1 MFNILAASG
10 PQIAIAPE
18 ELFQIGDVM
27 ITNSMLYGWVV
38 AVFMIVFLFI
48 ISRKITVMGSKGFF
62 PRAVEALTEFI
73 YDFVVNSLGS
83 RERARKYAPFF
94 TALFF
99 FALINNWMGLLP
111 IVGHGIT
118 YGEAPLLRPFT
129 ADFNGTLSMALV
141 AMVLV
146 QVFAIRESGAVG
158 HIRHFFAGNLLNPL
172 TYVIGLSEVFTE
184 FTRLFSLGLRLF
196 LNVVIGEIL
205 IAIFAYLGGIFGFAS
220 AVPFTLVEVFVGLL
234 QAYIFVLLTV
244 SYLSMAI
251 SHGDDHEEAAVKS

>member
-1 MFNILAASG
+1 MFSLFAAEG

-18 ELFQIGDVM
+18 VLFEIGGFN
-27 ITNSMLYGWVV
+27 ITNSMVYGWIV
-38 AVFMIVFLFI
+38 AVFMIVFLYI
-48 ISRKITVMGSKGFF
+48 VSRKITVTGSKSFVAK
-62 PRAVEALTEFI
+62 AVEALTDFI
-73 YDFVVNSLGS
+73 YDFTYNSLGT
-83 RERARKYAPFF
+83 RERARKYGPYF

-99 FALINNWMGLLP
+99 FALINNWLGLLP

-146 QVFAIRESGAVG
+146 QVFAIRESGAIG

-220 AVPFTLVEVFVGLL
+220 AVPFTLVEVFVGAL

-251 SHGDDHEEAAVKS
+251 SHGDNHEGQAVKS

>member
-1 MFNILAASG
+1 MFSYFASEG
-10 PQIAIAPE
+10 PHIAIAPE
-18 ELFQIGDVM
+18 VLFEVGGVA
-27 ITNSMLYGWVV
+27 ITNSMVYGWIV
-38 AVFMIVFLFI
+38 AAFI
-48 ISRKITVMGSKGFF
+48 IMVLWILSRKITIMGSHGLAQ
-62 PRAVEALTEFI
+62 PVEALTDFI
-73 YDFVVNSLGS
+73 YTFTANSLGTQ
-83 RERARKYAPFF
+83 ERARKYAPFF
-94 TALFF
+94 AALFF
-99 FALINNWMGLLP
+99 FALLNNWLGLLP
-111 IVGHGIT
+111 IVGQGIT
-118 YGEAPLLRPFT
+118 YGESPLFRPFT

-146 QVFAIRESGAVG
+146 QVFAIKESGAVG
-158 HIRHFFAGNLLNPL
+158 HLRHFFAGNLLNPL

-205 IAIFAYLGGIFGFAS
+205 IAIFAYLGGTFGFAT

-251 SHGDDHEEAAVKS
+251 ANSHEHEEVAAKS

>member
-1 MFNILAASG
+1 MFSLFAAEG

-18 ELFQIGDVM
+18 ALFEIGGIT
-27 ITNSMLYGWVV
+27 ITNSMLYGWIV
-38 AVFMIVFLFI
+38 AVFMIVFLYI

-62 PRAVEALTEFI
+62 ARSVEALTQFI
-73 YDFVVNSLGS
+73 YEFVENSLGS
-83 RERARKYAPFF
+83 RERARKYAPYFL
-94 TALFF
+94 ALFF
-99 FALINNWMGLLP
+99 FALINNWLGLLP

-118 YGEAPLLRPFT
+118 YGESPLLRPFT

-141 AMVLV
+141 AMTMV
-146 QVFAIRESGAVG
+146 QIFAIRESGAVG

-205 IAIFAYLGGIFGFAS
+205 IAIFAYLGGIFGFAT

-234 QAYIFVLLTV
+234 QAYIFVLLSV

-251 SHGDDHEEAAVKS
+251 AHSDDHEEAAVKV